1 MQYRYTFKARV
12 EFSLILNAAM
22 LQASMNK
29 SDNQAARSRA
39 GRIIETVQ
47 KLEAW
52 YRTLPD
58 PLLPSNIVFSSQL
71 KLQ

>member
-12 EFSLILNAAM
+12 DFSLILNAAM
-22 LQASMNK
+22 LQASTNE
-29 SDNQAARSRA
+29 SDNQVVQNGS
-39 GRIIETVQ
+39 GRIIETIE

-58 PLLPSNIVFSSQL
+58 PLLPSNIVFPSQL

>member
-22 LQASMNK
+22 PQASTNE
-29 SDNQAARSRA
+29 SDNQLVQS
-39 GRIIETVQ
+39 GTERIIEAIE

-58 PLLPSNIVFSSQL
+58 PLLPSNIVFPSQL